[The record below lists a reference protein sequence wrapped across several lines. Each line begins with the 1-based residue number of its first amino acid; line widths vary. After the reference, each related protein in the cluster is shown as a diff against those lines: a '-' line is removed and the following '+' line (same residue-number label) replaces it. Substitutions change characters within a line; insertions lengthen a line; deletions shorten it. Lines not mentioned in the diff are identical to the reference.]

1 MKDPQLE
8 KSWIRILIRIRIKSM
23 RIRNPDLEVN
33 ACPDRKIEFS
43 RNKLVIKKITCSEIN
58 INIHASDLK
67 LTTKRK
73 PEERRSSMFELRLE
87 CEDDD
92 RSSALNIRQQWA
104 FITVCIS
111 KKRKGFKKLSY
122 LLSYYS
128 CMRVLPLTW
137 NRSMKTH
144 ASCGGACCLGGAQ
157 LTHLIWTQADRSL
170 SQKRIQGLRKI

>member
-92 RSSALNIRQQWA
+92 RSSALNIRQQ
-104 FITVCIS
+104 
-111 KKRKGFKKLSY
+111 
-122 LLSYYS
+122 
-128 CMRVLPLTW
+128 
-137 NRSMKTH
+137 
-144 ASCGGACCLGGAQ
+144 
-157 LTHLIWTQADRSL
+157 
-170 SQKRIQGLRKI
+170 